1 MDRHR
6 HSAGSASPALHY
18 WYFIYFYWQTHGPK
32 GNMPLHRR
40 QIDATKRTHTH
51 AHTVTTVCVLGQI
64 KFDVWFK
71 NFARVQWENYIRRVF
86 FSLFLCIRRRCQ
98 TLPAIIQRTV
108 SIFIVEILS
117 STHNQSVNT
126 SNGKHRKRS
135 HPNEW
140 ISVRSRC
147 CDGRR
152 HRRIAMASAKW
163 FWSVSKN
170 TRRWGVPHLII
181 VSVVFHW
188 IKKWMREERKQ
199 KRNLSISFE

>member
-1 MDRHR
+1 MPLERKGKSCSRRKRMGRNVWHRLNAVSLAPLGSIQLKQKKEEKNTQAMDRHR

-86 FSLFLCIRRRCQ
+86 FPFFSVFAAVVRRC
-98 TLPAIIQRTV
+98 LPSSSGRCQFSSSKSCQAHIIKV
-108 SIFIVEILS
+108 
-117 STHNQSVNT
+117 
-126 SNGKHRKRS
+126 
-135 HPNEW
+135 
-140 ISVRSRC
+140 
-147 CDGRR
+147 
-152 HRRIAMASAKW
+152 
-163 FWSVSKN
+163 
-170 TRRWGVPHLII
+170 
-181 VSVVFHW
+181 
-188 IKKWMREERKQ
+188 
-199 KRNLSISFE
+199 